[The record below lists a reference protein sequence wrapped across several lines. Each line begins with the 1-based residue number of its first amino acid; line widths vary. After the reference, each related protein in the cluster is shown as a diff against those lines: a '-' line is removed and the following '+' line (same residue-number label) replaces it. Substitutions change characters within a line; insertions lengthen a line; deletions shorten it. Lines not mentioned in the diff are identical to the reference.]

1 MSDPT
6 RRSCIDCPNLIRP
19 DDTSKQTIL
28 YGKPTNL
35 ATCAIR
41 GIVIGTPS
49 MTNAQSEQRATEVA
63 THCADFGAYGREP
76 MNALK
81 IGVGMPPEPKNPSG
95 VAKTCRA
102 CFFYTPAAKVAD
114 RTTIPMGACAK
125 FGRLVPDLKAAEIAK
140 NCNASVRG
148 AVDDPEAHFE
158 ELLESI
164 RIDPALAKFIMPEE
178 VAAAELRD
186 RLDVSIDPAQ
196 YTSERPVTPAQDRA
210 GIRAWRR
217 ITSGNR
223 EVFLPIFK
231 AEIFSEDELKKVPQ
245 TGDDEHPEQ
254 YQDHMNLAFTVA
266 ALWFHLDETPAL
278 HGKAGTGKG
287 HPVDTKV
294 LTPEGWRR
302 VGDLRVGD
310 EIFGKNGQATKITGV
325 FPRGRL
331 HVNKVTMTD
340 GSSVVVDDDHLWQV
354 DDLSRKRMGTNGKR
368 QAGVAAVVA
377 TKDLGRLSANGG
389 YRYRIPM
396 VEPVDFPERDLPI
409 HPYVLGVL
417 LANGALGSG
426 EAVYSSNDEDVIE
439 AVGRLVNQ
447 EERTPTPTR
456 RHVIK
461 SGVWKKLIQLDLN
474 GRMSRQK
481 FIPEQYLRGSIKQ
494 RRQLLAALLDCDGS
508 TNGGH
513 TRYHTTSQHLA
524 DGVVELV
531 RSLGGTATIQYS
543 SRDDELCVN
552 ISLGDLNPFYTKR
565 KWDARNSSAHRAP
578 VRKIKSIEDAGEA
591 EVRCISV
598 AAEDQLYVTEDYIVT
613 HNTEFFRYM
622 AWLMQLPFERIS
634 ITRESE
640 IDDLAGKMFF
650 ENNETV
656 FKPGRIP
663 KAWVKPCVVVLD
675 EPNTGPPEVWQYIRP
690 LTDNSKQLVND
701 KNEGEVIKRHAFAFL
716 GMAMNPAWDSRNVG
730 AEMIGDADG
739 SRLMHIFV
747 DMPDEPTERK
757 IIRARCDLDG
767 YDLPQDTE
775 DIIMRVAK
783 TLREMSDNNELPIT
797 WGIRNQIK
805 VARATAWFPLEK
817 SYALGV
823 LDYLEPETRSMVLSV
838 VTEEEKAQSRRASK
852 RGVKVDNNKT
862 PWR

>member
-1 MSDPT
+1 MAADEERT
-6 RRSCIDCPNLIRP
+6 KSCLDCHHLIRRE
-19 DDTSKQTIL
+19 DTTKQTDL
-28 YGKPTNL
+28 YGKPTL
-35 ATCAIR
+35 MSTCRLLGTIIAT
-41 GIVIGTPS
+41 TS
-49 MTNAQSEQRATEVA
+49 MTQSDEGARAEEV
-63 THCADFGAYGREP
+63 GAKCRAYNSYEP
-76 MNALK
+76 AEKRQVALT
-81 IGVGMPPEPKNPSG
+81 IGVGVPPDPTTKVG
-95 VAKTCRA
+95 MAKTCRA
-102 CFFYTPAAKVAD
+102 CYFYVQGAKMAEH
-114 RTTIPMGACAK
+114 TEGNITMGACSK
-125 FGRLVPDLKAAEIAK
+125 FGKLIPDLKAAPIAK
-140 NCNASVRG
+140 ECKVSERANVT
-148 AVDDPEAHFE
+148 DPQAHFAK
-158 ELLESI
+158 LIDSI
-164 RIDPALAKFIMPEE
+164 HFDPMLAKYILPGEMAAAASADQVDTSVDPATYPT
-178 VAAAELRD
+178 D
-186 RLDVSIDPAQ
+186 
-196 YTSERPVTPAQDRA
+196 RPVTPAQDA
-210 GIRAWRR
+210 QGIRAWRR
-217 ITSGNR
+217 LRSGKR
-223 EVFLPIFK
+223 EIFLPIFK
-231 AEIFSEDELKKVPQ
+231 REIFNADEQAKIPA

-254 YQDHMNLAFTVA
+254 YVDHMQLSYTVG

-524 DGVVELV
+524 NGVVELV

-634 ITRESE
+634 ITRDSE
-640 IDDLAGKMFF
+640 IDDLAGKMHF

-716 GMAMNPAWDSRNVG
+716 GMAMNPAWDARNVG

-747 DMPDEPTERK
+747 DMPGELVERG

-767 YDLPQDTE
+767 FNLNQDHE
-775 DIIMRVAK
+775 DVIMRVAK
-783 TLREMSDNNELPIT
+783 TLREMSDNGELPLT

-805 VARATAWFPLEK
+805 VARATAWFDLPK
-817 SYALGV
+817 AYSLGV
-823 LDYLEPETRSMVLSV
+823 LDYLEPETREVVLNI
-838 VTEEEKAQSRRASK
+838 VTEEIKAQEKKARQRNVRR
-852 RGVKVDNNKT
+852 
-862 PWR
+862 